1 MKYYRCKCGKKT
13 AWSTRGVQD
22 CEGCKECGTTLAE
35 HPEEHKPVADHAAVV
50 YYRQTDGSPYLVCS
64 KCSSTALGYSP
75 EEEADVIKNLQLIDK
90 VLNGEQY
97 KPEPVGCVV
106 TGEGID
112 ELLSAIKLAEK
123 SIFENTKH
131 GAGNWLMMPDTAANR
146 EMMFE
151 MFGEFEQVG
160 DNLVVRS
167 EKKAGTS

>member
-35 HPEEHKPVADHAAVV
+35 RTKKQKPVADHAAVV

-97 KPEPVGCVV
+97 KPEPMDKAWCMCTELAGVYRDGQSTCSKC
-106 TGEGID
+106 GGKDAYGGSKDRPPEKQKKLED
-112 ELLSAIKLAEK
+112 ES
-123 SIFENTKH
+123 
-131 GAGNWLMMPDTAANR
+131 
-146 EMMFE
+146 
-151 MFGEFEQVG
+151 
-160 DNLVVRS
+160 
-167 EKKAGTS
+167 